1 MVSVGIRFVK
11 ILGISINS
19 GFPKVSKVVFIA
31 SSMGKLNFSLLCLSS
46 INMVGFAG
54 SNIAVM
60 PVFLLL

>member
-1 MVSVGIRFVK
+1 MRLVW

-19 GFPKVSKVVFIA
+19 GYPKVSKVRFIA
-31 SSMGKLNFSLLCLSS
+31 SPMLMLNFSLFCLSS

-60 PVFLLL
+60 RVFLLL